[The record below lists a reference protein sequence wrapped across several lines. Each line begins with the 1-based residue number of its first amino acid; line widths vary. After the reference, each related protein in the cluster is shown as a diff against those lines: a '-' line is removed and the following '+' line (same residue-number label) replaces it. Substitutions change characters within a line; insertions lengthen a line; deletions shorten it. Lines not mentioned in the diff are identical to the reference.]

1 MMLFC
6 AKEKIANAEIKLG
19 KKNKCNNN
27 KYKNYHCTGKQD
39 SPSSIFSSKEEAQ
52 CTKQHLVGE
61 TGEKKT
67 REDEKM
73 EAC

>member
-1 MMLFC
+1 MLFC
-6 AKEKIANAEIKLG
+6 AKEKITNAEIKSE
-19 KKNKCNNN
+19 KKYKCNNN
-27 KYKNYHCTGKQD
+27 KYKSYHCTRKQD
-39 SPSSIFSSKEEAQ
+39 SPSSVFSSKEEVR

-61 TGEKKT
+61 TGEKKS